1 MIPVSHAERRK
12 RLERLALLSAA
23 VAGTTL
29 ASAGAHAATS
39 CQPWNAATAYVA
51 GDTVT
56 ENGNTYK
63 ANWWTQG
70 NDPATSNGATGSG
83 QPWTLTT
90 SCTTSP
96 PPTPTPPPPSP
107 TPAPPP
113 PSCTIWNST
122 TAYSA
127 GAVVTENGVTYKAN
141 WWTQGDDPATHN
153 GASGTGQPW
162 TITTN
167 CTSSPP
173 PTPTPPPPTPTPP
186 TPAPPPASGFV
197 FGSYKDVTVNMD
209 WNVDQI
215 STSVTGT
222 RSPVLNV
229 MPARQASLTWAFA
242 SGECG
247 SENWAGV
254 TPSALVAQNVNQWV
268 SAGRKYIVSTG
279 GANGVFTCGSDA
291 NFEAF
296 IQRYNSTS
304 LQGIDFDI
312 EGGQSQAV
320 IDALVARVKVAQAN
334 HPNLRFSFTLATLG
348 GNAPQSLGQIGVNVM
363 NSIKSQGLTGYYI
376 NLMAMDYGSAI
387 ASNCTLG
394 SSGKC
399 DMAQSAIN
407 SAVNLHNYWGV
418 PYGQIEITP
427 MIGGND
433 ATDEVFTIANVDTLS
448 TWVKANGIAGIHFWS
463 LDRDVDCA
471 PGSASATCNSY
482 GSAGTWGFTNRF
494 ISDLGL

>member
-141 WWTQGDDPATHN
+141 WWTQGYDPATHN

-482 GSAGTWGFTNRF
+482 GSAGTWGFTNAF